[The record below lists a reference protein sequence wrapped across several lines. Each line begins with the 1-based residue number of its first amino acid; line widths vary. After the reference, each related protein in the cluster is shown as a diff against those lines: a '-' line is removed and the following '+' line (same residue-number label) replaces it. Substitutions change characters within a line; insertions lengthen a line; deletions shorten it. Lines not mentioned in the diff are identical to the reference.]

1 MIMDEIGIHFGYT
14 KCIITYFTPEKIL
27 VIENRENEIYT
38 HACEARTPIIKIKYY
53 LLWENQ

>member
-1 MIMDEIGIHFGYT
+1 MDEIGIHFGYT